1 MRSLSTW
8 AAHGY
13 FDLQHQAARVGPAT
27 EPGLASSV
35 RKTPLTTRQEYRL
48 EQIRGLTCSTRQP
61 ATEPGLAS
69 SVRKTPLTTRQEYRL
84 EQIRGLAWG
93 QLPEAQGNRV
103 AISMYGCSKARAV
116 RMLVTA
122 SELRLDSNSLEHSFK
137 ADSAPIRVV

>member
-1 MRSLSTW
+1 MAEQQTEESLNQTSVTLRIQQRSVKEIEMLIRRL
-8 AAHGY
+8 
-13 FDLQHQAARVGPAT
+13 LQCVASA
-27 EPGLASSV
+27 PGQLMVIS
-35 RKTPLTTRQEYRL
+35 
-48 EQIRGLTCSTRQP
+48 TCSTRQP

-137 ADSAPIRVV
+137 ADSAPIRAV

>member
-1 MRSLSTW
+1 MAEQQTAESLKQTSVTLRIQQRSVKEIEMLIRRL
-8 AAHGY
+8 
-13 FDLQHQAARVGPAT
+13 LQCVASA
-27 EPGLASSV
+27 PGQLMVIS
-35 RKTPLTTRQEYRL
+35 
-48 EQIRGLTCSTRQP
+48 TCSTRQP

-137 ADSAPIRVV
+137 ADSAPIRAV

>member
-1 MRSLSTW
+1 MAEQQTAESLKQTSVTLRIQQRSVKEIEMLIRRL
-8 AAHGY
+8 
-13 FDLQHQAARVGPAT
+13 LQCVASA
-27 EPGLASSV
+27 PGQLMVIS
-35 RKTPLTTRQEYRL
+35 
-48 EQIRGLTCSTRQP
+48 TCSTRQP

>member
-13 FDLQHQAARVGPAT
+13 FDLQHQAARVG
-27 EPGLASSV
+27 
-35 RKTPLTTRQEYRL
+35 
-48 EQIRGLTCSTRQP
+48 P